1 MKALSLAAALAIALA
16 AGAPRGTQAQ
26 TGPAHSGQADVA
38 LVLAVDVS
46 GSVDEGRFKLQREGI
61 AAALESDEFAAA
73 LSGGGNQ
80 TIEIA
85 VVEWAEEQSVVVPWT
100 IVRNREDVLAVT
112 DRLRRAERSW
122 LHVRT
127 DANGGI
133 AAADHL
139 FTSKPLPAMRQVID
153 VSGDGRQNSGE
164 MAAAVARD
172 DAVARG
178 AIINGLPITSGAEA
192 DVDSWYRDNII
203 GGPGAFLI
211 VADGYDAF
219 ADAFRKKL
227 TLEVAGLAP
236 DATAATGR
244 KLAHS

>member
-1 MKALSLAAALAIALA
+1 MNAVALILVACLPHFAQCKSIVQHPAPRTHEECNERALKLQHSLA
-16 AGAPRGTQAQ
+16 G
-26 TGPAHSGQADVA
+26 
-38 LVLAVDVS
+38 
-46 GSVDEGRFKLQREGI
+46 
-61 AAALESDEFAAA
+61 
-73 LSGGGNQ
+73 
-80 TIEIA
+80 
-85 VVEWAEEQSVVVPWT
+85 T
-100 IVRNREDVLAVT
+100 IVRSRGDILAVT
-112 DRLRRAERSW
+112 DSLRRAERSW
-122 LHVRT
+122 LHVKT
-127 DANGGI
+127 DPSGGI
-133 AAADHL
+133 VAADQL

-172 DAVARG
+172 DAVAHG

-192 DVDSWYRDNII
+192 DVDTWYRDNVI

-236 DATAATGR
+236 GAPPATSDAHTPSQQAQGGPKKPALPVVTP
-244 KLAHS
+244 LT

>member
-1 MKALSLAAALAIALA
+1 MRPFWLAVAAALAL
-16 AGAPRGTQAQ
+16 AGALRGAQAQ
-26 TGPAHSGQADVA
+26 TAQADVA

-100 IVRNREDVLAVT
+100 IVRSRGDILAVT

-133 AAADHL
+133 AAADQL
-139 FTSKPLPAMRQVID
+139 FTSQPLPAMRQVID

-172 DAVARG
+172 DAVAHG
-178 AIINGLPITSGAEA
+178 AIVNGLPITSGAEP
-192 DVDSWYRDNII
+192 DVDGWYRDNII

-211 VADGYDAF
+211 VADGFDAF

-236 DATAATGR
+236 DAAGR
-244 KLAHS
+244 KLARS

>member
-1 MKALSLAAALAIALA
+1 MRPFWLAAALAVALA
-16 AGAPRGTQAQ
+16 GVLRGAQAQ
-26 TGPAHSGQADVA
+26 PAEADVA

-46 GSVDEGRFKLQREGI
+46 GSVDESRFKLQREGI

-80 TIEIA
+80 TIELA

-100 IVRNREDVLAVT
+100 IVRSRGDILAVT
-112 DRLRRAERSW
+112 DSLRRAERSW
-122 LHVRT
+122 LHVKT
-127 DANGGI
+127 DPNGGI
-133 AAADHL
+133 VAADQL

-172 DAVARG
+172 DAVAHG

-192 DVDSWYRDNII
+192 DVDAWYRDNVI

-227 TLEVAGLAP
+227 ALEVAGLAP
-236 DATAATGR
+236 GTVAAATPGR
-244 KLAHS
+244 PFAHL

>member
-73 LSGGGNQ
+73 LAGGGNQ

-178 AIINGLPITSGAEA
+178 AIINGLPWLRRLRRRLPEETDARGGGACTR
-192 DVDSWYRDNII
+192 RDRRDRPQARPLIASRLRQRRAKK
-203 GGPGAFLI
+203 GGPEG
-211 VADGYDAF
+211 
-219 ADAFRKKL
+219 
-227 TLEVAGLAP
+227 P
-236 DATAATGR
+236 P
-244 KLAHS
+244 